1 MSLNSE
7 DELILNTSDMSKSS
21 ENIVLFSLPKIM
33 LILLAAMCVAISCK
47 KPGSDLPPEP
57 QIEFLN
63 FKAQGDTGIMT
74 IKFQD
79 GDGNIGLGTG
89 DTLGDFHFSKPF
101 YHNLFFEY
109 YEKDDFNG
117 WQPGTDFF
125 GNPIIYKY
133 RLPYLEPNGKQKQLE
148 GEIQITME
156 PRYFNAASTNS
167 DSVKFIIY
175 LYDRSLNK
183 SNELETPEIIREI

>member
-21 ENIVLFSLPKIM
+21 ENIVLFSFPKIM
-33 LILLAAMCVAISCK
+33 LILLAAMSVAISCK
-47 KPGSDLPPEP
+47 KPGGDLPPEP
-57 QIEFLN
+57 QIEFLS
-63 FKAQGDTGIMT
+63 FKTQGDTGIMT

-101 YHNLFFEY
+101 YNNLFFEY

-117 WQPGTDFF
+117 WQPGLDVN
-125 GNPIIYKY
+125 GNHIIYKY
-133 RLPYLEPNGKQKQLE
+133 RVPFLTPNGKDKHLT
-148 GEIQITME
+148 GEIEITME
-156 PRYFNAASTNS
+156 PRYFNPTSSNS
-167 DSVKFIIY
+167 DSLKFIIY

-183 SNELETPEIIREI
+183 SNEVETPEIIREI